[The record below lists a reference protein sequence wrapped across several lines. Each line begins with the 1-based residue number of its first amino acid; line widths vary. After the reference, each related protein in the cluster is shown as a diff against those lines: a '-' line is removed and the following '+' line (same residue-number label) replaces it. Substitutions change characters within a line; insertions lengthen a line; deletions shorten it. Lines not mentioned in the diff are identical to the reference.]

1 MYKLFYK
8 YRPAIIS
15 GLILIFL
22 IIANFTSD
30 ALKDFFLGA
39 GTGVALISFGKTLTE
54 IKSKKRIDEYDTP
67 LGNEEVAT
75 DKL

>member
-1 MYKLFYK
+1 MYKLFHK

-15 GLILIFL
+15 GLILISL
-22 IIANFTSD
+22 IIANFTSG

-39 GTGVALISFGKTLTE
+39 ATGVALISFGQTLGE
-54 IKSKKRIDEYDTP
+54 LKSENRTDKYHKP
-67 LGNEEVAT
+67 LGNEEVAA